1 MPWKPEFPGEFPTLG
16 WGVLEFFGEQLAAPD
31 RADYEPFTPTRE
43 QAEFILKFYR
53 LDSVTGRRLYR
64 RARWSR
70 PKGHGKSP
78 LMSAVGIAEALGDV
92 VPDGWDADGRP
103 VGKPWATVRT
113 PWIQFAAV
121 SEDQTKNSWIP
132 LLEML
137 RNGPVV
143 DNFDV
148 EPLDTFVNLPRGRIE
163 PVTSSSTSREGNRP
177 VFVVMD
183 QTEEWKPNNGGTRL
197 AATLRRNLGKTDG
210 ASIESPNAFIPGE
223 DSVAEQTAVYA
234 DAIREGKVKDPSLL
248 DDHREAPADTNMADR
263 ESLIVGLEFAYGD
276 SAERAGGWVNLD
288 RLVAEIWDP
297 STDPQDARR
306 YYLNQITH
314 AADSWLSAPEL
325 RAISVK
331 EAAWLEVHGEH
342 RPVSKHDAIVLGFDG
357 SRGRAKSK
365 PDATALV
372 AMRVSDGFSWQVG
385 VWEPPDGPTEQD
397 WVLSELEVEA
407 AVDEMFNDFTV
418 VGFYGDPAMW
428 EDRVAKWEAKY
439 FRRLKV
445 KCTAE
450 KPIAF
455 NTRAISKVV
464 YGFEA
469 LHGAIVNG
477 EISYDGSRGLTRHAL
492 NARRQKVR
500 SGIVLRKPNDDYL
513 AKIDATYAW
522 MLANLCRLDALGKGV
537 GAHVGT
543 VPRRIY

>member
-1 MPWKPEFPGEFPTLG
+1 
-16 WGVLEFFGEQLAAPD
+16 
-31 RADYEPFTPTRE
+31 
-43 QAEFILKFYR
+43 
-53 LDSVTGRRLYR
+53 
-64 RARWSR
+64 
-70 PKGHGKSP
+70 
-78 LMSAVGIAEALGDV
+78 
-92 VPDGWDADGRP
+92 
-103 VGKPWATVRT
+103 
-113 PWIQFAAV
+113 
-121 SEDQTKNSWIP
+121 
-132 LLEML
+132 
-137 RNGPVV
+137 
-143 DNFDV
+143 
-148 EPLDTFVNLPRGRIE
+148 
-163 PVTSSSTSREGNRP
+163 
-177 VFVVMD
+177 
-183 QTEEWKPNNGGTRL
+183 
-197 AATLRRNLGKTDG
+197 
-210 ASIESPNAFIPGE
+210 
-223 DSVAEQTAVYA
+223 
-234 DAIREGKVKDPSLL
+234 
-248 DDHREAPADTNMADR
+248 MADR